1 MWARPINDKKADLW
15 YYRMSSDFSS
25 IYIKQLSMFAK
36 YSCYMIAILNNVL
49 SPFGIYRKS

>member
-1 MWARPINDKKADLW
+1 MWGRPINDKKADLW

-36 YSCYMIAILNNVL
+36 YSCYMMAILNNVL